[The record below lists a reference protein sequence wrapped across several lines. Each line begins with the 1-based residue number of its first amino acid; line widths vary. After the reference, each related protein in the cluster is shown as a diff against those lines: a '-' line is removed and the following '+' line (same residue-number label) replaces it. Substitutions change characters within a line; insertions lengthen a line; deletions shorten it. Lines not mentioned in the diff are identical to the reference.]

1 SSAAATI
8 SPSTTRAAAGSWK
21 TALTPRTVGMA
32 GAYRSAIRPIPGA
45 EAPATP
51 AGRAGA
57 ATSAAVGA
65 GPPVGRRVV
74 AARGGL
80 EDPGRRPAG
89 DQRDEHHVAAPP
101 GERVPLGDL
110 LPGVV
115 GALDE
120 HVGTQQLQEL
130 ARGVLV
136 EHRDPVDAG
145 QPGEHGPTVL
155 DRVDGAVPPLEAPH
169 RQVAVQADDEA
180 VAERAGGLQHA
191 HVPGVQDVEAPRSEE
206 RRVGEE
212 SWVGY

>member
-32 GAYRSAIRPIPGA
+32 GAYRSATRPIPGA

-101 GERVPLGDL
+101 GERVPPADL
-110 LPGVV
+110 LPCHVV
-115 GALDE
+115 AF
-120 HVGTQQLQEL
+120 TTPIWPQPLQC
-130 ARGVLV
+130 
-136 EHRDPVDAG
+136 
-145 QPGEHGPTVL
+145 T
-155 DRVDGAVPPLEAPH
+155 APC
-169 RQVAVQADDEA
+169 A
-180 VAERAGGLQHA
+180 
-191 HVPGVQDVEAPRSEE
+191 
-206 RRVGEE
+206 
-212 SWVGY
+212 